1 MPKYVTN
8 TTELTSLASA
18 IRTAAGISSS
28 LIFNSGYISGISSIK
43 GALSLADFI
52 GSSHQAVSG
61 TFNNNDITK
70 VNSGAFAY
78 CSSMTEVNLPNC
90 ETVGANAFYSCLSL
104 LSINLPKCINISAS
118 AFGQCTRLSSIN
130 LPLASNIGEGAFAT
144 CVSLSQISLPA
155 CSYIS
160 ANSVFYNC
168 TTKLYVDLPACTSLG
183 SDVFRYAYGLES
195 VSLPVCSSIGDR
207 TFTFCRKLSYL
218 NLPKCEV
225 IGGRAFCSCYNLLS
239 LYLGGSSLCTLLSTS
254 AFSSTPIGGYT
265 TSTSGVY
272 GSIFVPASLYDSY
285 KSATNWVTYS
295 DRFVSF

>member
-43 GALSLADFI
+43 GALSLVDFI
-52 GSSHQAVSG
+52 NGNPIGVSG
-61 TFNNNDITK
+61 TFSNNDITK
-70 VNSGAFAY
+70 INSGAFAY

-90 ETVGANAFYSCLSL
+90 ETVADNAFRNCTFLS
-104 LSINLPKCINISAS
+104 SINLPKCINISTA
-118 AFGQCTRLSSIN
+118 AFSNCNRLSSIN
-130 LPLASNIGEGAFAT
+130 LPLASNIGNYAFAN
-144 CVSLSQISLPA
+144 CVSLSQVSLPA

-183 SDVFRYAYGLES
+183 SYVFQYAYGLES

-218 NLPKCEV
+218 NLPKCGF
-225 IGGRAFCSCYNLLS
+225 IGSYAFCSCYNLLS

-254 AFSSTPIGGYT
+254 AFKSTPIGGYT

-285 KSATNWVTYS
+285 ISATNWVTYS